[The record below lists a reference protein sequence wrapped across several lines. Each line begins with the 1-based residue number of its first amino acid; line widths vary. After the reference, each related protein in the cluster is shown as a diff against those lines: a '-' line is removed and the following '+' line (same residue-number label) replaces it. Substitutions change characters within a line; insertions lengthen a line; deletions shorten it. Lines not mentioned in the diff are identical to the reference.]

1 MRESLNQLGRHVVS
15 VVNNKLMGEC
25 FKRKLCDDIL
35 ESFIQIFQVEVLNRN
50 YRIPSEVF

>member
-1 MRESLNQLGRHVVS
+1 MRESLIQLGRHVVS

-50 YRIPSEVF
+50 YRIPSEVS